1 MRKVP
6 EWFVIA
12 GAPCSGKTT
21 VVNRLA
27 ELGFKTVPEIA
38 RILIDKGLSEG
49 KSLEQIR
56 RNDAAFQRQIFLL
69 HLEKERELPKNT
81 VTFFDTATPC
91 SLAYFRNCGLDT
103 KEVLEACKKKMY
115 KKVFF
120 LERLPYK
127 KDYARLE
134 DDEAAARLAKLLK
147 EGYESLGY
155 DVVSIPPMPVEER
168 VRMILKECGLTIKN
182 LQTSNHDGKRNI
194 FK

>member
-1 MRKVP
+1 M
-6 EWFVIA
+6 
-12 GAPCSGKTT
+12 
-21 VVNRLA
+21 
-27 ELGFKTVPEIA
+27 
-38 RILIDKGLSEG
+38 
-49 KSLEQIR
+49 
-56 RNDAAFQRQIFLL
+56 
-69 HLEKERELPKNT
+69 PKNT
-81 VTFFDTATPC
+81 ITFFDTATPC

-182 LQTSNHDGKRNI
+182 LLSNRGKRNI